1 MQFETM
7 EGGLPTKQLEIQV
20 LTNGHK
26 IRGTKLSTAFRNYR
40 DIRQEPQRHKDTK
53 KGRIKESFYCG
64 LSLCLCV
71 FVVLAYVT
79 VFANN
84 CNLTFNKPS
93 YRCCRR

>member
-1 MQFETM
+1 MCARVGEISYGINSMRERIHDGNELPRWVHFES
-7 EGGLPTKQLEIQV
+7 GRL
-20 LTNGHK
+20 
-26 IRGTKLSTAFRNYR
+26 LSTAFRNYR

-84 CNLTFNKPS
+84 CT
-93 YRCCRR
+93 